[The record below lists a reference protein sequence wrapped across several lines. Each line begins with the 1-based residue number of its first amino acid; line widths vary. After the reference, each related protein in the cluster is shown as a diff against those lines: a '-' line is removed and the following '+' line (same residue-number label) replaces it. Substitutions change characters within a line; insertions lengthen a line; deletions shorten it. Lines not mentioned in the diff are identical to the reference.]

1 MDTRM
6 ILSVSDINQHL
17 RALISTDDILSSVYV
32 RGELSNFKLHSSGHA
47 YMTMKDEG
55 GVLRA
60 VMFRSSASKLKF
72 RPDNGMKVIA
82 HGRVDVFPRDGQ
94 YQLYIDELIPDGV
107 GALYVA
113 FEQLKEK
120 LGAEGLF
127 DPACKKPIPR
137 CPMRIALVT
146 SPTGAAVRDM
156 LRILRARWP
165 IARVRIYPV
174 RVQGPEAPAEICE
187 GLAFINE
194 HRLADLIITGR
205 GGGSIEDLWAF
216 NDERVARAI
225 FASRIP
231 VISAVGH
238 EPDFTIA
245 DFVADL
251 RAATPSNAAEL
262 AVPDRT
268 ELAAQLRMTG
278 ARILQLERH
287 RIVLDRQR
295 VAALASKRVLTSPM
309 NYIEDRAMALE
320 HCAQRLQDAVQRGM
334 TARRE
339 RLARGAGVLDAL
351 SPMKVLARGYA
362 MTTDEQGAI
371 VKSVSQLQSG
381 GKIELRLMDGSAS
394 CRVDEVRIG
403 ADNGRE
409 KDDV

>member
-1 MDTRM
+1 MDSRM
-6 ILSVSDINQHL
+6 IWSVSDVNQRL
-17 RALISTDDILSSVYV
+17 RALISSDELLSSIYV

-47 YMTMKDEG
+47 YMTMKDEN

-82 HGRVDVFPRDGQ
+82 HGRIEVFARDGQ

-120 LGAEGLF
+120 LNAEGLF
-127 DPACKKPIPR
+127 DPSHKKPLPR
-137 CPMRIALVT
+137 CPMRIAIIT

-174 RVQGPEAPAEICE
+174 RVQGAEAPAEICE
-187 GLAFINE
+187 GLAFVNE

-225 FASRIP
+225 FASDIP

-238 EPDFTIA
+238 EPDVTIA

-268 ELAAQLRMTG
+268 ELATQLRMTG
-278 ARILQLERH
+278 TRLLQLERH
-287 RIVLDRQR
+287 RIVLERQR

-309 NYIEDRAMALE
+309 HYIEDRALALE
-320 HCAQRLQDAVQRGM
+320 YATRRFEDAIQREM
-334 TARRE
+334 TSRRE
-339 RLARGAGVLDAL
+339 RLARTAGVLDAL

-362 MTTDEQGAI
+362 MAANEEGTI
-371 VKSVSQLQSG
+371 IKSALQLQCG
-381 GKIELRLMDGSAS
+381 ELIELRLTDGHAK
-394 CRVDEVRIG
+394 CRVDKVLIG
-403 ADNGRE
+403 AENGRKE
-409 KDDV
+409 NNV